1 MSRKVVLAIVD
12 GLTPSMLEGS
22 LGTPTAPW
30 LTRLAEH
37 GTYGRA
43 VSVFPSLTPVCL
55 SSIATGAYPDVH
67 EIPHLVWYHRG
78 ERRLVEYGSSFGAMR
93 AAGARQAFRDT
104 IVNMNASHLGR
115 GAVTLYEAV
124 EDAGLVAASVNITCY
139 RGRTPHTSRVPI
151 VKGPV
156 LGPRRFFF
164 YSLFD
169 SDPTG
174 APTAWRNRAAGT
186 IDDYAAAVGRWLV
199 TRDGFDLL
207 VYYLSDYDYAS
218 HALGPDAAHD
228 ALGRSDA
235 ALGALVEAA
244 GGLDAFLERYALI
257 VCADH
262 GQTTVREIASLAE
275 RLADADGV
283 LVTASNRAGQLY
295 DLSGRADPAVLAAR
309 LDGEPSVDVAIYRE
323 DGRAVARRGGEELR
337 FVPGR
342 DGWELTG
349 DAAILDQ
356 PNALERAWRAL
367 ANPNAGEVL
376 VSAAAGWE
384 FADLGGR
391 HHLGGGSHGS
401 LDAGDSEVPVLTIGL
416 DGEPGSITDLA
427 PLALGALGVRPPAY
441 APRLG
446 RAA

>member
-1 MSRKVVLAIVD
+1 VSRKVVLAIVD
-12 GLTPSMLEGS
+12 GLTPTMLEGS
-22 LGTPTAPW
+22 LGTATAPW

-37 GTYGRA
+37 GTYRRA

-55 SSIATGAYPDVH
+55 SSIATGAFPDIH
-67 EIPHLVWYHRG
+67 EIPHLVWYHRA

-104 IVNMNASHLGR
+104 IVNMNAAHLGR
-115 GAVTLYEAV
+115 GAVTAYEAV

-156 LGPRRFFF
+156 LGPQRFFF

-174 APTAWRNRAAGT
+174 APTAWRNRAGGT
-186 IDDYAAAVGRWLV
+186 IDDYAVGVGRWLV

-218 HALGPDAAHD
+218 HALGPDAAHE
-228 ALGRSDA
+228 ALARSDA
-235 ALGALVEAA
+235 ALGALVDAA
-244 GGLDAFLERYALI
+244 GGLEAFLERYALI

-262 GQTTVREIASLAE
+262 GQTAVREVASLAE
-275 RLADADGV
+275 RLAGADDV
-283 LVTASNRAGQLY
+283 LVAASNRAGQLY
-295 DLSGRADPAVLAAR
+295 ALDGRRDPAALAAL
-309 LDGEPSVDVAIYRE
+309 LDGEPSVGVALYRE
-323 DGRAVARRGGEELR
+323 DGVAVARREREELR
-337 FVPGR
+337 FRPDR

-349 DAAILDQ
+349 DASILDQ
-356 PNALERAWRAL
+356 PNALERAWCAL

-384 FADLGGR
+384 FADLGGG

-401 LDAGDSEVPVLTIGL
+401 LDAGDSEVPVLTVGL
-416 DGEPGSITDLA
+416 DGEPRSITDLA
-427 PLALGALGVRPPAY
+427 PLALAALGVPPPAY
-441 APRLG
+441 AAPLG